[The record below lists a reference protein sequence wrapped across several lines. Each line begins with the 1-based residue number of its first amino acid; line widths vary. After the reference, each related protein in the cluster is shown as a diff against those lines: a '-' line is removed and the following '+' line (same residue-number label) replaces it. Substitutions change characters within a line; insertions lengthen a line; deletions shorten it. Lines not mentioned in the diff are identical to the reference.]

1 MTPSP
6 QHRILLVDDHP
17 MMRHGIRQMLELEDD
32 FLIVGEASQGE
43 EALGLIEPLRPDLVL
58 LDNNMPQMN
67 GIETLRRLR
76 AMHYTGKVLLFTVSD
91 AEDDIRDALR
101 LDADG
106 YLLKDMEPELLIQ
119 YIRDALSG
127 ALVISP
133 GLTQVMA
140 QALRAPARQAV
151 VELTERERQVLKT
164 IASGFSNKVIGH
176 KLGIT
181 EGTVKVHVKNLLH
194 KLGLRSRVEA
204 AVWAMEHLR
213 SAG

>member
-6 QHRILLVDDHP
+6 QHKILLVDDHP

-43 EALGLIEPLRPDLVL
+43 EALSLIEPLQPDLVL

-119 YIRDALSG
+119 YIRNALNG

-213 SAG
+213 NAG